1 MLSQR
6 PLNDKPAGAEK
17 YDNGALTEDQ
27 QVKLNQ
33 KILFLILISKITI
46 ISEKIYFKDYFL
58 KYFSFLKPN
67 FNLIRNNFDNN
78 MFY

>member
-27 QVKLNQ
+27 QKKLNQ
-33 KILFLILISKITI
+33 KKVF
-46 ISEKIYFKDYFL
+46 FFV
-58 KYFSFLKPN
+58 
-67 FNLIRNNFDNN
+67 
-78 MFY
+78 

>member
-33 KILFLILISKITI
+33 KKVLLHYL
-46 ISEKIYFKDYFL
+46 Y
-58 KYFSFLKPN
+58 
-67 FNLIRNNFDNN
+67 
-78 MFY
+78 